1 MKRRDFLR
9 TGALGAPA
17 LALRGAASARP
28 NFLFII
34 ADQLSMDAIAVQGNR
49 FVRTPNLD
57 RMVGAGVSFRDSYTA
72 YPLCSPARSSMFTG
86 RMPSETGVITNG
98 LPIREEIPNLGQ
110 WLGARGYETVY
121 AGKWHVPANY
131 TTSIPGFA
139 VLPGGIGGQ
148 GHMGDAAV
156 SRACQAWLHNRS
168 GASPFLLV
176 ASLLQPHDICTWV
189 SSHTRGAEWEK
200 MARISEPLPPLPAN
214 FEGDRKEPS
223 AMRNERR
230 PQWSDGQWRYY
241 LWSYYR
247 HVEMVDAEIGRILD
261 ALEDSGR
268 AKDTVVIFTADHGE
282 GSGHHHMVLK
292 NYLYDEAAKV
302 PLFVSWPG
310 QTPAGRQDTAHLV
323 SGIDIT
329 PTICDYAGVPAP
341 SGVMGRSLR
350 PIVEGRNVEW
360 REMVAAEV
368 VRGGRMVRTKEAKYI
383 VYANDP
389 VEQLF
394 DWTGDPGETRNV
406 AADAKYARTLEDH
419 RRLLKSW
426 EARLQLAPN
435 AKGRGQA

>member
-1 MKRRDFLR
+1 MNRRDFLR

-17 LALRGAASARP
+17 LAARGAAARRP
-28 NFLFII
+28 NFLFVV
-34 ADQLSMDAIAVQGNR
+34 ADQLSMDALGAHGNR
-49 FVRTPNLD
+49 FARTPNLD
-57 RMVGAGVSFRDSYTA
+57 RLAAAGVSFRESYSA

-131 TTSIPGFA
+131 TTSIPGFT

-148 GHMGDAAV
+148 GHQGDAAV

-189 SSHTRGAEWEK
+189 SCHMRDAEWEK
-200 MARISEPLPPLPAN
+200 MASVSEPLPPLPAN
-214 FEGDRKEPS
+214 FEWDRREPG
-223 AMRNERR
+223 ALRNQRR
-230 PQWSDGQWRYY
+230 PQWPDGQWRYY

-261 ALEDSGR
+261 ALEDCGHVQ
-268 AKDTVVIFTADHGE
+268 DTVVIFTTDHGE
-282 GSGHHHMVLK
+282 GSAHHHMVLK

-302 PLFVSWPG
+302 PLLVSWPG

-329 PTICDYAGVPAP
+329 PTMCDYAGVPAP
-341 SGVMGRSLR
+341 ARVLGRSLR
-350 PIVEGRNVEW
+350 PLLEGRNVAW

-368 VRGGRMVRTKEAKYI
+368 ARGGRMVRTKEAKYI
-383 VYANDP
+383 VYPNDP

-406 AADAKYARTLEDH
+406 AAEAKYARLLEDH

-426 EARLQLAPN
+426 ESRLEPAPN
-435 AKGRGQA
+435 AKGPRRA

>member
-17 LALRGAASARP
+17 LALRGAASRRP

-34 ADQLSMDAIAVQGNR
+34 ADQLSMDAIAAHGNR

-57 RMVGAGVSFRDSYTA
+57 RMAGAGVSFRDSYTA

-86 RMPSETGVITNG
+86 RMPSETGVITNN

-121 AGKWHVPANY
+121 AGKWHVPVNY
-131 TTSIPGFA
+131 TTNIPGFA

-156 SRACQAWLHNRS
+156 SRACQAWLHNRP

-189 SSHTRGAEWEK
+189 SSHTRAAEWEK
-200 MARISEPLPPLPAN
+200 MARLSEPLPPLPAN
-214 FEGDRKEPS
+214 FEWDRKEPPTL
-223 AMRNERR
+223 RTQRR

-268 AKDTVVIFTADHGE
+268 AKDTVVIFTTDHGE
-282 GSGHHHMVLK
+282 GSAHHHMVLK

-302 PLFVSWPG
+302 PLLVSWPG
-310 QTPAGRQDTAHLV
+310 QTL
-323 SGIDIT
+323 
-329 PTICDYAGVPAP
+329 
-341 SGVMGRSLR
+341 
-350 PIVEGRNVEW
+350 
-360 REMVAAEV
+360 AAC
-368 VRGGRMVRTKEAKYI
+368 
-383 VYANDP
+383 
-389 VEQLF
+389 
-394 DWTGDPGETRNV
+394 
-406 AADAKYARTLEDH
+406 
-419 RRLLKSW
+419 
-426 EARLQLAPN
+426 
-435 AKGRGQA
+435 